1 MPRGRRKPLTGAP
14 IWGDNQPDNRPILVI
29 TEVGRKWTST
39 MTRQRTPE
47 PYVQQKVS
55 IPATLLARFSRFHWN
70 PTLNRVEY
78 GAISKVL
85 TVLLTDYVNKME
97 NPPSIVPDQEPPAPV
112 DKEKLS

>member
-1 MPRGRRKPLTGAP
+1 
-14 IWGDNQPDNRPILVI
+14 
-29 TEVGRKWTST
+29 
-39 MTRQRTPE
+39 
-47 PYVQQKVS
+47 
-55 IPATLLARFSRFHWN
+55 
-70 PTLNRVEY
+70 VEY